1 MHYHLS
7 VFAKLILPPSPAS
20 KETLI
25 WRFWP
30 LQELPKCIWHSVE
43 HLVCTVLF
51 GKLSGLHYGLEPL
64 TDPPCPLSALLPL
77 PPSCAVPAPPSSSRA
92 RWHFVEQVPCVPWAR
107 PECTFCTRAHYADT
121 QHCRTRR
128 DPTLAPS
135 ASLNRAL
142 AAPCSTVS
150 LTPCCAAGRALGG
163 TPASAADSAADG
175 AAQTASARQLPQS
188 TGRAY
193 PPARRHAFVAATMP
207 CNYSNGCRRRSYLL
221 PPRSTLER
229 LYKGNPEPLRALRR
243 HQTSPIELPAQ

>member
-1 MHYHLS
+1 MHYQLS
-7 VFAKLILPPSPAS
+7 VFAKLTLPPSPTS

-30 LQELPKCIWHSVE
+30 LQELPMCIWHSVE
-43 HLVCTVLF
+43 HLVCTDTF
-51 GKLSGLHYGLEPL
+51 GKLSSLHCGLELL
-64 TDPPCPLSALLPL
+64 TYPPCPLSVLLPL

-92 RWHFVEQVPCVPWAR
+92 RWHFVEQVPCVLWAR
-107 PECTFCTRAHYADT
+107 PERMFCTRAHYADT
-121 QHCRTRR
+121 PHCRTRR

-175 AAQTASARQLPQS
+175 AAQTTSARQLPQS

-193 PPARRHAFVAATMP
+193 PPARRHAFVAAKMP
-207 CNYSNGCRRRSYLL
+207 CTYSNGCRRRSYPL
-221 PPRSTLER
+221 PPR
-229 LYKGNPEPLRALRR
+229 EPA
-243 HQTSPIELPAQ
+243 SSAI